1 MDAADRLSSLR
12 FGVAELRRHPGDRME
27 IDRDVDLSGIEVSTA
42 RVPDDSPGHVTA
54 VLESLSNGITVT
66 ATLKVPWEGPCRR
79 CLDDTSGIAE
89 VDIREVYSD
98 SPVDDDL
105 LALEGDVVDLGPVI
119 RDAAVLALPVAPL
132 CGDDCVGPDP
142 EHFPVITSETEER
155 PTDPRWSALDDLR
168 FDQDPTI
175 G

>member
-155 PTDPRWSALDDLR
+155 RTDPRWSALDDLR

>member
-89 VDIREVYSD
+89 VDIR
-98 SPVDDDL
+98 
-105 LALEGDVVDLGPVI
+105 
-119 RDAAVLALPVAPL
+119 
-132 CGDDCVGPDP
+132 
-142 EHFPVITSETEER
+142 
-155 PTDPRWSALDDLR
+155 
-168 FDQDPTI
+168 
-175 G
+175 

>member
-1 MDAADRLSSLR
+1 MTTTGGLSSLR
-12 FGVAELRRHPGDRME
+12 FGIAELRRHPGDRME
-27 IDRDVDLSGIEVSTA
+27 VDRDVDLSGIAVSTA
-42 RVPDDSPGHVTA
+42 RVPDGSSGHVGA
-54 VLESLSNGITVT
+54 VLESLSDGITLT
-66 ATLKVPWEGPCRR
+66 ATLTVPWEGPCRR
-79 CLDDTSGIAE
+79 CLDDTSGVAE

-132 CGDDCVGPDP
+132 CRDDCVGPDP
-142 EHFPVITSETEER
+142 EHFPVITSESAEQ
-155 PTDPRWSALDDLR
+155 PTDPRWSALADLH